1 MATIIF
7 YEKVGCA
14 SNTKQKRLLA
24 EAGHE
29 VIAKNLLEQNWQTD
43 ELRLFFGDLPVVDW
57 FNANAPAVKY
67 GEIEP
72 ESLSEAQALALMIE
86 TPLLIRR
93 PLMQVGNERRVGF
106 DAQKVQAWLG
116 VLVNS
121 EQVSERCSHSDGA
134 SCRHD

>member
-1 MATIIF
+1 MATITF

-14 SNTKQKRLLA
+14 SNSKQKRLLA
-24 EAGHE
+24 EAGHQ
-29 VIAKNLLEQNWQTD
+29 VIAKNLLTESWQAD
-43 ELRLFFGDLPVVDW
+43 DLRLFFGDLPVVDW

-72 ESLSEAQALALMIE
+72 ETLSEAEALALMVE

-106 DAQKVQAWLG
+106 DAEKVNVWLG
-116 VLVNS
+116 VAVGNS
-121 EQVSERCSHSDGA
+121 VSERCSHSDGS

>member
-1 MATIIF
+1 MATVVF

-14 SNTKQKRLLA
+14 SNTKQKRLLT

-29 VIAKNLLEQNWQTD
+29 VIAKNLLTEPWQAKQ
-43 ELRLFFGDLPVVDW
+43 LRLFFGDLAAVDW

-72 ESLSEAQALALMIE
+72 EKLSEAEALAVMVE
-86 TPLLIRR
+86 NPLLIRR
-93 PLMQVGNERRVGF
+93 PLMQVGDERRVGF
-106 DAQKVQAWLG
+106 DAEKVNAWLNVVVG
-116 VLVNS
+116 ES
-121 EQVSERCSHSDGA
+121 VSERCSHSDGS